1 MTHPD
6 PELLY
11 AKLAAGDVG
20 RISGSAEPVSVA
32 ISKLDEAKNSI
43 SSGTGT
49 TSTGWTGAA
58 AGAFSARANQIS
70 TVIDTARGR
79 LDTAHQVIMTAAGN
93 YGTMRNAAD
102 RVIEAWRARPADLDP
117 AIVER
122 VAIEYDM
129 ALGQLRDSYEGAL
142 RALAKT
148 LTGIPLAFVPEHVPE
163 HAPGGGADIPPPPPE
178 PESDEGAGEFDS
190 DPWWKVLD
198 DLAKQALAYEIVD
211 VAEALGYTDAA
222 RHLRHYLDDSGED
235 LTVDPDHIM
244 RDVPSFQSAVDQ
256 TVATE
261 IDRIA
266 QDAAASGQYGQPVQF
281 STDWQGHYLTE
292 QENPNWFYAMG
303 GIQYST
309 TGVVT
314 VHPPEHP
321 GGQPRVEVDYQTHV
335 WDRYNWDGGKAVT
348 IGPITIED
356 ESLAE
361 MHRASVAQE
370 YDMVGTSDTYH
381 YSGPA
386 PAQGQQPDLPNAP
399 DDRGG
404 GRDDP
409 GRPR

>member
-1 MTHPD
+1 
-6 PELLY
+6 
-11 AKLAAGDVG
+11 
-20 RISGSAEPVSVA
+20 
-32 ISKLDEAKNSI
+32 
-43 SSGTGT
+43 
-49 TSTGWTGAA
+49 
-58 AGAFSARANQIS
+58 
-70 TVIDTARGR
+70 
-79 LDTAHQVIMTAAGN
+79 
-93 YGTMRNAAD
+93 
-102 RVIEAWRARPADLDP
+102 
-117 AIVER
+117 
-122 VAIEYDM
+122 
-129 ALGQLRDSYEGAL
+129 
-142 RALAKT
+142 
-148 LTGIPLAFVPEHVPE
+148 
-163 HAPGGGADIPPPPPE
+163 
-178 PESDEGAGEFDS
+178 
-190 DPWWKVLD
+190 
-198 DLAKQALAYEIVD
+198 
-211 VAEALGYTDAA
+211 
-222 RHLRHYLDDSGED
+222 
-235 LTVDPDHIM
+235 M

-266 QDAAASGQYGQPVQF
+266 QDAAAS
-281 STDWQGHYLTE
+281 WQGHYLTE

-361 MHRASVAQE
+361 MHRAGVAQE
-370 YDMVGTSDTYH
+370 YDIVGTSDTYH

>member
-1 MTHPD
+1 
-6 PELLY
+6 
-11 AKLAAGDVG
+11 
-20 RISGSAEPVSVA
+20 
-32 ISKLDEAKNSI
+32 
-43 SSGTGT
+43 
-49 TSTGWTGAA
+49 
-58 AGAFSARANQIS
+58 
-70 TVIDTARGR
+70 
-79 LDTAHQVIMTAAGN
+79 MTAAGN

-117 AIVER
+117 TIVER
-122 VAIEYDM
+122 VAIEYNM
-129 ALGQLRDSYEGAL
+129 ALGQLRDSYEIAL

-148 LTGIPLAFVPEHVPE
+148 LTGIPRAF
-163 HAPGGGADIPPPPPE
+163 APGGGADIPPPPPE

-190 DPWWKVLD
+190 DPWWSIVD
-198 DLAKQALAYEIVD
+198 DLAKQALAYD
-211 VAEALGYTDAA
+211 AADAAEALGYTDAA
-222 RHLRHYLDDSGED
+222 RHLRHYLDESGDD

-261 IDRIA
+261 IDRIE

-361 MHRASVAQE
+361 MHRAGVAQE
-370 YDMVGTSDTYH
+370 YDMVGTSDTHH
-381 YSGPA
+381 YSVRRLHRASNPTSRMRRMTVAAGVTT
-386 PAQGQQPDLPNAP
+386 QV
-399 DDRGG
+399 DRGE
-404 GRDDP
+404 RAA
-409 GRPR
+409 